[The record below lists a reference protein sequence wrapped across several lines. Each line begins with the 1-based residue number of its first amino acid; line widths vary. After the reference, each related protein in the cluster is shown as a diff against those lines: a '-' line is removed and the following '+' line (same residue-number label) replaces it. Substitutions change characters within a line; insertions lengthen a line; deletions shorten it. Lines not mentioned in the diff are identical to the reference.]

1 MENDEFGDEC
11 DDNFNDDDFDLGQK
25 CDKEPLS
32 RTTRDEKG
40 QMRFH
45 FLPHF
50 ALNCD
55 LHYDVDDC
63 DDDHEDDHYDEIGDN
78 NNEKGQ
84 MSRKMKMIKSLVK
97 AQSVTHAGTKFTFQ
111 MFRSLLYSV

>member
-1 MENDEFGDEC
+1 MENDEC
-11 DDNFNDDDFDLGQK
+11 DDNFNDDDVDLGQK

-63 DDDHEDDHYDEIGDN
+63 DDDHEDDHYDEIGDDN
-78 NNEKGQ
+78 IEKGQ
-84 MSRKMKMIKSLVK
+84 MSRNRKMTKSLK
-97 AQSVTHAGTKFTFQ
+97 AQSVTSCRHQ
-111 MFRSLLYSV
+111 IHLLDVQILALF